1 MTGDRFYI
9 DPSEEPKP
17 QAVPKKAAPKR
28 TGGVRRLFRRVG
40 MLPAVMVGF
49 YGIPVFL
56 TWALPGW
63 EQLFAQYP
71 PEVLGRLALLAI
83 PVVMGARV
91 LFELGKLLHSR
102 RPCVKIAESIYTVLT
117 EFGRLLS
124 YLGTTIK
131 EAMLIF
137 LPETFSE
144 EAKKESD
151 EPGSVKIDL
160 DALNAVDAMV
170 EEDFDAAAL
179 RTRTNGEEK

>member
-1 MTGDRFYI
+1 MTDNRFYI
-9 DPSEEPKP
+9 DSSEEPKP
-17 QAVPKKAAPKR
+17 QAVPKKSAPKR
-28 TGGVRRLFRRVG
+28 TGGGRRLFRRVG
-40 MLPAVMVGF
+40 MLLAVLAGF
-49 YGIPVFL
+49 YGTPVFL
-56 TWALPGW
+56 IQALPGW
-63 EQLFAQYP
+63 ERFLAQYP

-83 PVVMGARV
+83 PVVMGARA

-102 RPCVKIAESIYTVLT
+102 RPCVKIAESIYTVFT

-144 EAKKESD
+144 EAKKEST

-160 DALNAVDAMV
+160 DELNAVDAMV
-170 EEDFDAAAL
+170 EEDFDAAAF
-179 RTRTNGEEK
+179 RTRTNGKEN